1 VPLSSVRIYRL
12 VENKGQPVLLA
23 TNLHMMMGEM
33 EIESCRWDPATGQ
46 FSGYAIR
53 PAGEKGNIY
62 IWLPSGMEPE
72 DPRGIWVGLAS
83 HESGQVVKIP
93 LVFAEEGRAK
103 FGVRFIPT
111 RKEMPPERRALMWET
126 RDAMKGKGK

>member
-1 VPLSSVRIYRL
+1 
-12 VENKGQPVLLA
+12 
-23 TNLHMMMGEM
+23 MMMGEM
-33 EIESCRWDPATGQ
+33 EIENCRWDPATGQ

-111 RKEMPPERRALMWET
+111 RKELPPERRALMWET